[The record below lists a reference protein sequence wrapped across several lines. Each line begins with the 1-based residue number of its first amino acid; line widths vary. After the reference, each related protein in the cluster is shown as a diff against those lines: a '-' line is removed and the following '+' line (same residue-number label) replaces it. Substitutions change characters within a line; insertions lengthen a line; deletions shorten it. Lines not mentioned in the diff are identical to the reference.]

1 MGGRLSTAG
10 LLQMATADDQKVNRA
25 VARWRLLLEQFHR
38 LQQIL
43 GPFFLLKFAREE
55 EAEGA
60 LRDPPALAQ
69 GLALVA
75 LLCGLGGEAGV
86 VDEVGR
92 RDQSILRHAIA
103 SVPAGIRLAHRQPHR
118 HAPEEDS
125 VDPVEQPGARSDA
138 IGIHPQDH
146 RNP

>member
-69 GLALVA
+69 GLAAAVVA
-75 LLCGLGGEAGV
+75 EEV
-86 VDEVGR
+86 VAADAVAEVAEK
-92 RDQSILRHAIA
+92 IN
-103 SVPAGIRLAHRQPHR
+103 PT
-118 HAPEEDS
+118 DS
-125 VDPVEQPGARSDA
+125 DNAT
-138 IGIHPQDH
+138 
-146 RNP
+146 